1 MFEVQPPSRWNFVVN
16 VLRAST
22 REERVVIQHCVTA
35 AELTEAMLREWSS
48 STRKMRFFCLGIL
61 IVFVVEDVAGATKE
75 SKAAGTGKKVK
86 KEKTGKEFW
95 FSGKDQW
102 YGHTLDLCFK
112 QTPLPDDFNCYK
124 YYWNYE
130 PVYIDPVSTNPII
143 IIYRRFIP
151 KKLIDGF
158 LYDYRR
164 KQKRMEKNTDDDFM
178 RDYIKN
184 YKRRQAN
191 ETTISHKSMS
201 GVARV
206 FNRVQSL
213 IPMLNFSISGH
224 WQVLSYRRGGH
235 HAPHYDYITYSSP
248 DQYSKTTRKYGNRFV
263 TFSITL
269 KEAEVGGATTFVHL
283 NQTVRMSSG
292 DVLMFTNIDK
302 DMKAAVGSA
311 HGECPVEKGE
321 KITATL
327 FLRPRGQELFHSHPQ
342 DPKLFQYDI
351 EKLINPNM
359 EFYRKSPFYDLYFF
373 QEEMMARLSQQYAEN
388 EA

>member
-1 MFEVQPPSRWNFVVN
+1 
-16 VLRAST
+16 
-22 REERVVIQHCVTA
+22 
-35 AELTEAMLREWSS
+35 
-48 STRKMRFFCLGIL
+48 MRFFCLGIL
-61 IVFVVEDVAGATKE
+61 IVFIVEDAAGATKE

-86 KEKTGKEFW
+86 KEKTGKDFW

-164 KQKRMEKNTDDDFM
+164 KQKRMEKITDDDFM

-269 KEAEVGGATTFVHL
+269 KEAEVGGV
-283 NQTVRMSSG
+283 
-292 DVLMFTNIDK
+292 
-302 DMKAAVGSA
+302 
-311 HGECPVEKGE
+311 
-321 KITATL
+321 
-327 FLRPRGQELFHSHPQ
+327 
-342 DPKLFQYDI
+342 
-351 EKLINPNM
+351 
-359 EFYRKSPFYDLYFF
+359 
-373 QEEMMARLSQQYAEN
+373 QQGLGAEI
-388 EA
+388 